1 MEENKNKGM
10 DMFVRMLLM
19 TSGADIIAPQEVQE
33 KKLQALGLVGD
44 GGDGGLE
51 YQAVAKILNNISP
64 VKRVKV
70 LKAALATTLTPSEIM
85 EVGNDSKESIKDI
98 LEYTKDHPEAR
109 EGINP
114 AGALKRLFGA
124 DFDID

>member
-1 MEENKNKGM
+1 MITQEENKGM
-10 DMFVRMLLM
+10 DMFLRMLLM
-19 TSGADIIAPQEVQE
+19 SSGADIIAPQEVQE

-44 GGDGGLE
+44 EGLE

-70 LKAALATTLTPSEIM
+70 LKAALATTLTPSQLM
-85 EVGNDSKESIKDI
+85 EVGNDSKDSIRDI

-109 EGINP
+109 ESINP
-114 AGALKRLFGA
+114 AEALKRMFGA

>member
-1 MEENKNKGM
+1 M
-10 DMFVRMLLM
+10 DMFLRMLLM
-19 TSGADIIAPQEVQE
+19 SSGADIIAPQEVQE

-44 GGDGGLE
+44 EGLE
-51 YQAVAKILNNISP
+51 YQAVAKILNTISS

-70 LKAALATTLTPSEIM
+70 LKAAIATTLTPSEII
-85 EVGNDSKESIKDI
+85 EVRNDSNESIKDI

-109 EGINP
+109 ESIKP
-114 AGALKRLFGA
+114 AKALKRMFGA

>member
-1 MEENKNKGM
+1 MEESKNKGM
-10 DMFVRMLLM
+10 DMFLRMLLM

-44 GGDGGLE
+44 EGLE

-70 LKAALATTLTPSEIM
+70 LKAALATTLTTSEIM

-109 EGINP
+109 EGISP
-114 AGALKRLFGA
+114 AEVLKRMYGA

>member
-1 MEENKNKGM
+1 MEESKNKGTSM
-10 DMFVRMLLM
+10 LLHMLLM
-19 TSGADIIAPQEVQE
+19 SSGADVIAPQEVQE

-44 GGDGGLE
+44 EGLE
-51 YQAVAKILNNISP
+51 YQAVVKILNNITP

-70 LKAALATTLTPSEIM
+70 LKAALATTLTPSQLM
-85 EVGNDSKESIKDI
+85 EVGNDSHESIKDI

-109 EGINP
+109 ESINP
-114 AGALKRLFGA
+114 AEALKRMFGA

>member
-1 MEENKNKGM
+1 MITQEENKGM
-10 DMFVRMLLM
+10 DMFLRMLLM
-19 TSGADIIAPQEVQE
+19 SSGADIIAPQEIQE

-44 GGDGGLE
+44 EGLE

-85 EVGNDSKESIKDI
+85 EVGKDSKESIKDI

-109 EGINP
+109 ESINP
-114 AGALKRLFGA
+114 AEALKRMFGA

>member
-1 MEENKNKGM
+1 MITQEENKGT
-10 DMFVRMLLM
+10 DMFLRMLLM

-44 GGDGGLE
+44 EGLE
-51 YQAVAKILNNISP
+51 YRAVAKILNNISP

-70 LKAALATTLTPSEIM
+70 LKAALATTLKPSEIM
-85 EVGNDSKESIKDI
+85 EVGNDSRESIKDI

-109 EGINP
+109 ESINP
-114 AGALKRLFGA
+114 AEALKRMFGA

>member
-1 MEENKNKGM
+1 MEENKKNKGM
-10 DMFVRMLLM
+10 DMFLRMLLM

-44 GGDGGLE
+44 EGLE

-114 AGALKRLFGA
+114 AEALKRMFGA

>member
-10 DMFVRMLLM
+10 DMFLRMLLM

-44 GGDGGLE
+44 EGLE

-70 LKAALATTLTPSEIM
+70 LKAALATTLTTSEIM
-85 EVGNDSKESIKDI
+85 EVGNDSKESITDI

-109 EGINP
+109 EGISP
-114 AGALKRLFGA
+114 AEALKRLFGA

>member
-1 MEENKNKGM
+1 MITQEENKGM
-10 DMFVRMLLM
+10 DMFLRMLLM

-44 GGDGGLE
+44 EGLE

-70 LKAALATTLTPSEIM
+70 LKAALATALTPSEIM

-109 EGINP
+109 ESINP
-114 AGALKRLFGA
+114 AEALKRMFGA
-124 DFDID
+124 DSDID

>member
-1 MEENKNKGM
+1 MEESKNKSM
-10 DMFVRMLLM
+10 DMLLRMLLM

-44 GGDGGLE
+44 EGLE
-51 YQAVAKILNNISP
+51 YQAIAKILNNISP
-64 VKRVKV
+64 IKRVKV

-85 EVGNDSKESIKDI
+85 EVGNDSKENIKDI

-109 EGINP
+109 GSINP
-114 AGALKRLFGA
+114 AETLKRMFGA

>member
-1 MEENKNKGM
+1 MITQEENKSM
-10 DMFVRMLLM
+10 DMFLRMLLM

-44 GGDGGLE
+44 EGLE
-51 YQAVAKILNNISP
+51 YQAVAKILNNISS

-70 LKAALATTLTPSEIM
+70 LKAALATTLTTSEIM

-109 EGINP
+109 ESINP
-114 AGALKRLFGA
+114 AEALKRMFGA
-124 DFDID
+124 DSDID

>member
-1 MEENKNKGM
+1 MITQEENKGM
-10 DMFVRMLLM
+10 DMFLRMLLM
-19 TSGADIIAPQEVQE
+19 SSGADIIAPQEVQE

-44 GGDGGLE
+44 EGLE

-70 LKAALATTLTPSEIM
+70 LKAALATTLKPSEIM
-85 EVGNDSKESIKDI
+85 EVGNDSRESIKDI

-109 EGINP
+109 ESINP
-114 AGALKRLFGA
+114 AEALKRMFGA
-124 DFDID
+124 DSDID